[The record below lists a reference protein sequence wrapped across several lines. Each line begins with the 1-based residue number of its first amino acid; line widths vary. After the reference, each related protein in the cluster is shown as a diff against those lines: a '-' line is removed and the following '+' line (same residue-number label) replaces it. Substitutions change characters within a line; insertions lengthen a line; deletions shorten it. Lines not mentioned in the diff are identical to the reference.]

1 MRYDVVASLVAA
13 ITLTTAKVV
22 AQEGQVIEPGVSV
35 RVSAHPCGWSNQR
48 AHIVR
53 LTSDTL
59 LVSVEGSEAGC
70 ARARVESLELY
81 RGRRHWGSGAGVG
94 AAVGAVAGAVTG
106 YAGGHGTPDRETYTL
121 LGALGGTV
129 AGAAI
134 GLGPRARRSAL
145 VGLAVGTVL
154 GASVFSGACEEN
166 ETAGCA
172 FLVGA
177 AYVGAPAF
185 VIGAGIG
192 LALGEDEWEQVALDR
207 IRLTITPQGDG
218 VLTLSVLVTF

>member
-1 MRYDVVASLVAA
+1 MRYAVVASLVGA
-13 ITLTTAKVV
+13 ITLTTAKLV
-22 AQEGQVIEPGVSV
+22 AQERLAIEPGVGV
-35 RVSAHPCGWSNQR
+35 RVTAPPCGWSNQR
-48 AHIVR
+48 ASIAG
-53 LTSDTL
+53 LTNDTL
-59 LVSVEGSEAGC
+59 LVSIEGSEVGC
-70 ARARVESLELY
+70 PRARVESLQLY
-81 RGRRHWGSGAGVG
+81 RGRRHWGSGARVG

-106 YAGGHGTPDRETYTL
+106 YVGGHGTPDRETYTL
-121 LGALGGTV
+121 LGAVGGTV

-145 VGLAVGTVL
+145 VGLAVGTVV

-166 ETAGCA
+166 ESAGCA
-172 FLVGA
+172 FIVGA